1 MGYDLP
7 TTPPLL
13 ACELN
18 GQMDRLLDFG
28 LSRIVSTGNLEVV
41 TPSGRYAFGD
51 GSGTPVVARFH
62 DSRAVFAF
70 MADPDMKLGEL
81 FMDGRLT
88 MEAGSIFDLLYLL
101 LRDSRQGS
109 QPLIGGLLD
118 RARLLAR
125 QIQRANSPSRSR
137 RNVAHHYDLD
147 DRLYRLFLDADMQYS
162 CAYFYSPDVDL
173 ETAQLA
179 KKRHIAA
186 KLCIER
192 DHSVLDIGCGW
203 GGLALY
209 LSNIAGAGS
218 VLGITLSEE
227 QLRVAQT
234 RKTECRQSR
243 SIQFALADYREIAGT
258 FDRIVS
264 VGMFEHVGA
273 SYYDR
278 FFAGC
283 HRLLADDGIMLLHTI
298 GCSASPGFVMPW
310 LNKYIFPG
318 AHVPSLSEIV
328 PVIERRGFVISD
340 LEILQRHYALTLRS
354 WRERFL
360 ERRQEA
366 VELYDERFC
375 RMWEFY
381 LAAGEVAFLCEDAN
395 VFQLQLTKKP
405 GVTSL
410 TRSYMA
416 SRELALQEVER
427 RWAAQGDA
435 GRADKSGLSA
445 RLSQAE
451 RTPHD

>member
-1 MGYDLP
+1 
-7 TTPPLL
+7 
-13 ACELN
+13 
-18 GQMDRLLDFG
+18 MDRLLNFG

-41 TPSGRYAFGD
+41 TPSGKYAFGD
-51 GSGTPVVARFH
+51 GSGPRIVARFH

-88 MEAGSIFDLLYLL
+88 MEAGTIFDLLYLL
-101 LRDSRQGS
+101 LRGSREGPKPLFGS
-109 QPLIGGLLD
+109 LID
-118 RARLLAR
+118 RARLLGRRA
-125 QIQRANSPSRSR
+125 QRANSPSRSR

-162 CAYFYSPDVDL
+162 CAYFETADVDL
-173 ETAQLA
+173 EAAQLA

-186 KLCIER
+186 KLRIEANHR
-192 DHSVLDIGCGW
+192 VLDIGCGW

-227 QLRVAQT
+227 QLRVAET
-234 RKTECRQSR
+234 RKVECRQNGTLT
-243 SIQFALADYREIAGT
+243 FALADYRDITGT
-258 FDRIVS
+258 YDRIVS

-273 SYYDR
+273 SFYDH
-278 FFAGC
+278 FFAAC

-318 AHVPSLSEIV
+318 AYVPSLSEIV
-328 PVIERRGFVISD
+328 PVIERRGFIICD
-340 LEILQRHYALTLRS
+340 LEVLQLHYALTLRN

-360 ERRQEA
+360 KRRAEA

-405 GVTSL
+405 AVTPLS
-410 TRSYMA
+410 RSYMV
-416 SRELALQEVER
+416 SRELALQGVER
-427 RWAAQGDA
+427 R
-435 GRADKSGLSA
+435 ADDSG
-445 RLSQAE
+445 Q
-451 RTPHD
+451 